1 MDIKRF
7 KMWEDAAANSA
18 GGGGVHGIGVGP
30 KGEPGVDMKKR
41 KKQLLL
47 FTKMQSRLR
56 ARDVK

>member
-1 MDIKRF
+1 
-7 KMWEDAAANSA
+7 MWEDAAANSA

-41 KKQLLL
+41 KKELLL

-56 ARDVK
+56 AKDDK

>member
-7 KMWEDAAANSA
+7 KMWEDAANSA
-18 GGGGVHGIGVGP
+18 GSGGVHGIGVGP

-41 KKQLLL
+41 KKEMLL

-56 ARDVK
+56 AKDVK

>member
-1 MDIKRF
+1 
-7 KMWEDAAANSA
+7 MWEDAANSA

-41 KKQLLL
+41 KKKLLL

-56 ARDVK
+56 AKDVK